1 MSSVSALRSVSRG
14 VSEDKEVERISSKYS
29 SMNTMV
35 SSSSPLGPST
45 VFLSKKMKELTEKQR
60 PETSVRQSSVE
71 SRHSPVT
78 THSRSETRLE
88 TRSTKSFLEEL
99 SNKRMTDGGVNSPT
113 DSFIDRMI
121 ISAQQDIVTPTD
133 QFSSRQSSILNINNK
148 LRDDYNTSQSHRL
161 HLTDN
166 MKTFESKYLESRAR
180 SPVRDYHSSLYNTG
194 SPMKTYSQVHTSF

>member
-29 SMNTMV
+29 SMV
-35 SSSSPLGPST
+35 STSSPLGPST

-78 THSRSETRLE
+78 TQSRSETRLE

-99 SNKRMTDGGVNSPT
+99 SNKRMTDGGVSSPT

-121 ISAQQDIVTPTD
+121 ISAQQDIVTPLT
-133 QFSSRQSSILNINNK
+133 SSPA
-148 LRDDYNTSQSHRL
+148 D
-161 HLTDN
+161 
-166 MKTFESKYLESRAR
+166 
-180 SPVRDYHSSLYNTG
+180 SPAS
-194 SPMKTYSQVHTSF
+194 